1 MLPQERPPADAPR
14 QRAALALVATSLLAM
29 LLLAW
34 PQAQARGAS
43 FCSHRSMFIV
53 AHQDDDLLFQSP
65 DVLEAIAAGD
75 CVETVFLTAGDAG
88 LGTAY
93 WQEREAGSRAAY
105 AVMAGVPDAWTN
117 FERTVSGHLVHG
129 AALTGNP
136 DVSEVYLR
144 LPNGGSTGSGYAATG
159 FKSLPRLWR
168 SQNPQPASLTPI
180 SELTALDGSATYTYN
195 GLLATLQALI
205 AEFEPDVIATQEFT
219 REFGTGDHADHV
231 ATAKLARIAA
241 DAYGPKHIL
250 LGFMDYNTQNQP
262 VNVFEPV
269 LAQKL
274 SAYYAYAA
282 HDSNE
287 ACSTLLQCEQP
298 LFSSYYAWQR
308 RQYITAETSVPG
320 ANAGANQAV
329 ASGAGVT
336 LDGSKS
342 ADPLG
347 HSLSFHWAQTGGTAV
362 TLSSKTAV
370 KPTFTAPVGPATLT
384 FSLTVESSEATSS
397 PATVTVNVA
406 KPFYA
411 LKVTKSGNGQGT
423 VTSSPAGISC
433 GADCEESY
441 ESGKEVTLTPS
452 PAAGSEFKGWSGAC
466 TGTGTCKVTISAA
479 REVGAAFALERH
491 SVSIT
496 VDGTGSG
503 TVTSSPAGISCGAVC
518 SGDFEHGTQLALSA
532 FPAAGTAEAVWAGC
546 DAVDGQ
552 GRCIIT
558 VDAARTVTA
567 TLNSLPA
574 PEPQPKQTPEEQPQP
589 TPEPEPEPQPAAIK
603 LKAARILHRQ
613 GKVRFVFTA
622 AAEARF
628 QCALGTVR
636 QKLRYRPCTSPAT
649 YSGLGP
655 GAYVFKV
662 RATGPGATAKVV
674 TKRFRVRAIGTP
686 GSAGRGPAAA
696 R

>member
-1 MLPQERPPADAPR
+1 
-14 QRAALALVATSLLAM
+14 
-29 LLLAW
+29 
-34 PQAQARGAS
+34 
-43 FCSHRSMFIV
+43 MFIV

-441 ESGKEVTLTPS
+441 ESGKEVTSPPRI
-452 PAAGSEFKGWSGAC
+452 PAAGSGIQGLERGLHRHRDLQGDDLSGEGSRGPVLLERHQLSVTRSG
-466 TGTGTCKVTISAA
+466 TGTGS
-479 REVGAAFALERH
+479 L
-491 SVSIT
+491 
-496 VDGTGSG
+496 
-503 TVTSSPAGISCGAVC
+503 TSSPAGISCGGFAAPNSTTA
-518 SGDFEHGTQLALSA
+518 SGRRWTPSPRR
-532 FPAAGTAEAVWAGC
+532 PAELC
-546 DAVDGQ
+546 RLE
-552 GRCIIT
+552 RC
-558 VDAARTVTA
+558 
-567 TLNSLPA
+567 
-574 PEPQPKQTPEEQPQP
+574 
-589 TPEPEPEPQPAAIK
+589 
-603 LKAARILHRQ
+603 LHRHQ
-613 GKVRFVFTA
+613 ACEVTSA
-622 AAEARF
+622 ASGGCRI
-628 QCALGTVR
+628 
-636 QKLRYRPCTSPAT
+636 RPDPH
-649 YSGLGP
+649 L
-655 GAYVFKV
+655 
-662 RATGPGATAKVV
+662 
-674 TKRFRVRAIGTP
+674 
-686 GSAGRGPAAA
+686 
-696 R
+696 